1 MSTDFEMCSYSTENR
16 DLVVWRDVLN
26 EHLPK
31 SLHLPESI
39 TACLEAR
46 HAWCELP
53 GLLLYKCTILANS
66 LPFLVSLLIYKMSVI
81 IPLQDMRVKCYRTH
95 KHCA

>member
-1 MSTDFEMCSYSTENR
+1 MSTDLEMCSYSAENT
-16 DLVVWRDVLN
+16 DLVVWRDALN

-31 SLHLPESI
+31 YLHLPESI

-53 GLLLYKCTILANS
+53 SLLFYNYNIGQFPS
-66 LPFLVSLLIYKMSVI
+66 LPSLF
-81 IPLQDMRVKCYRTH
+81 TH
-95 KHCA
+95 L